1 MVLNIENMVHQ
12 MPAKQK
18 TQFGTPVL
26 FSISFLVFIVDQVTK
41 YYCDTYLNLGQPLR
55 VFPGFD
61 LLLAYNSGAAFSF
74 LSDAGGWQRWV
85 LTAFSSAISL
95 LLIVWIL
102 RLPKTEKLAGFALC
116 LILGGACGNL
126 YDRIFYGYVVDFISI
141 YYQSYRFATFN
152 IADSSV
158 FVGAC
163 LMILD
168 IFKNKPTASESAGI
182 NDDTSNDSINN
193 RINRR
198 SDDSDE

>member
-1 MVLNIENMVHQ
+1 MSVE
-12 MPAKQK
+12 QK
-18 TQFGTPVL
+18 TQFRTSVL
-26 FSISFLVFIVDQVTK
+26 FSISVLIFLLDQVTK
-41 YYCDTYLNLGQPLR
+41 YLCNTYLNLGQPVT

-74 LSDAGGWQRWV
+74 LSDAGGWQRWL

-95 LLIVWIL
+95 LLVFWIF

-116 LILGGACGNL
+116 LILGGAWGNL
-126 YDRIFYGYVVDFISI
+126 YDRIFDGYVVDFISV

-163 LMILD
+163 LMMLD
-168 IFKNKPTASESAGI
+168 IFKNRPALPQSVENKDKTEEATKNTG
-182 NDDTSNDSINN
+182 SNNSH
-193 RINRR
+193 
-198 SDDSDE
+198 E